1 MKQTL
6 RLILLL
12 SALLV
17 VGGAAVVQAQTSGS
31 FTVNCDDGSSFTNGV
46 EFRVIQM
53 RAGYDYK
60 ATAVGLNGFDPV
72 LAVLDETGDGL
83 CNDDAAGAAR
93 YAADLPS
100 TGVVRASQLSS
111 QITFNPSSDTGFV
124 DVSLVVGGYGDQP
137 GEFILILEGMG
148 ATEADNGGD
157 PVVVMLTQDMINS
170 GTLAGYMITRGQSN
184 VDPVISLVDSDYAP
198 LTDDS
203 GTAILCDDSGTNSC
217 WGTTSDLSDY
227 SVTINTGTLPG
238 WQYDAYLNLDISGLT
253 MSKDPDEN
261 WLQFLLSSY
270 PGTSGQYLAV
280 FHAGV

>member
-1 MKQTL
+1 MKQTP

-31 FTVNCDDGSSFTNGV
+31 FTVNCDDGSSFSNGV

-83 CNDDAAGAAR
+83 CNDDAASAAR

-137 GEFILILEGMG
+137 GEFILILEGMS

-184 VDPVISLVDSDYAP
+184 VDPVVSLVDSDYAP

-203 GTAILCDDSGTNSC
+203 GTTILCDDSGTNSC